1 MNLKLAK
8 GKMQEWVAS
17 QGIENIDKVHFWH
30 LRGKPNPFRSD
41 ASRLHL
47 IKEVKEH
54 WYQDINH

>member
-30 LRGKPNPFRSD
+30 LRG
-41 ASRLHL
+41 
-47 IKEVKEH
+47 
-54 WYQDINH
+54 